1 MKAIR
6 IVVTNV
12 TIPNTTDNIAHNA
25 MIVVVSINSPTF
37 YEAFRTPIR
46 KAFFYVSIISNP
58 I

>member
-12 TIPNTTDNIAHNA
+12 TIPNTTDNIAQSA
-25 MIVVVSINSPTF
+25 TIVGWSIYSPP